1 MADLSWPGAD
11 GRASYVVDSHW
22 SGTDSAS
29 MISSRFSTVRSI
41 SLALLAGGLAACSGG
56 GSDPATG
63 SLAGDGGSALAKA
76 NVKVA
81 LLVPLS
87 TQGQP
92 GLIAKS
98 LKEAAE
104 LALFERDNA
113 SVQLIVKDDKGTPE
127 GAKAALEDALKSG
140 ATLVLGPL
148 FAKSVS
154 AVTPIARK
162 ANVPVV
168 AFSNDR
174 QVAGG
179 GAYLLSYQPAPE
191 VERVV
196 AFATQRGKRRFAALV
211 PQDTFGKV
219 VDPAFRNA
227 VTRAGGT
234 IVAIEGYPVAANSML
249 EAVRKIS
256 AAVTAAEAE
265 GAPVDALF
273 LPGGLE
279 HLDSLAR
286 LLPLAQIDT
295 KKLQVIGTGGLD
307 YPNAGRHAALIG
319 AWYPGPDPRGFA
331 DFSQKFA
338 KTYNQ
343 APPRIASLS
352 YDAVNLA
359 IALAG
364 GPEGQRFTSAT
375 LTRSQGFSGVDGTYR
390 LLPDGTTE
398 RPLAILS
405 VQKTGSAV
413 IEAAP
418 ATPAPPPSASA
429 SGSGTSFFNLFNFQ
443 Q

>member
-1 MADLSWPGAD
+1 MKASHLSA
-11 GRASYVVDSHW
+11 VC
-22 SGTDSAS
+22 
-29 MISSRFSTVRSI
+29 
-41 SLALLAGGLAACSGG
+41 SLVPVLAAGLLVACSGG

-63 SLAGDGGSALAKA
+63 SLANGGGSALAKA

-98 LKEAAE
+98 LKQAAE

-127 GAKAALEDALKSG
+127 GAKAAVEEALKSG

-148 FAKSVS
+148 FSKSVS
-154 AVTPIARK
+154 EVTPIARK

-196 AFATQRGKRRFAALV
+196 AFAAQRGKRRYAALV

-219 VDPAFRNA
+219 VDPVFRNA
-227 VTRAGGT
+227 VARVGGT

-249 EAVRKIS
+249 ESVRKVS
-256 AAVTAAEAE
+256 AAITAAEAE
-265 GAPVDALF
+265 GAPADVLF

-307 YPNAGRHAALIG
+307 YPNAGRHAALLG

-364 GPEGQRFTSAT
+364 GPEGQRFTPAT
-375 LTRSQGFSGVDGTYR
+375 LTRSQGFTGVDGTYR

-398 RPLAILS
+398 RPLAILT
-405 VQKTGSAV
+405 VQKTGSTV

-418 ATPAPPPSASA
+418 SGPAQPPAAPAP
-429 SGSGTSFFNLFNFQ
+429 GGTSFFNLFNFHQ
-443 Q
+443 

>member
-1 MADLSWPGAD
+1 
-11 GRASYVVDSHW
+11 
-22 SGTDSAS
+22 
-29 MISSRFSTVRSI
+29 MIFSCFSTVRSFALV
-41 SLALLAGGLAACSGG
+41 LAAGLLAACSAGG
-56 GSDPATG
+56 APDPATG
-63 SLAGDGGSALAKA
+63 SLAGDGGSALSKA

-87 TQGQP
+87 IQGQP
-92 GLIAKS
+92 GLVAKS
-98 LKEAAE
+98 LKQAAE

-127 GAKAALEDALKSG
+127 GAKAAVEDALKGG

-148 FAKSVS
+148 FAKSVT
-154 AVTPIARK
+154 AVTPVARK

-179 GAYLLSYQPAPE
+179 GAYLLSYQPTPE

-196 AFATQRGKRRFAALV
+196 AFAAQRGKRRFAALV

-219 VDPAFRNA
+219 VEPVFRNA
-227 VTRAGGT
+227 VARAGGT
-234 IVAIEGYPVAANSML
+234 VVAVEGYPVAANSML
-249 EAVRKIS
+249 DAVRKIG
-256 AAVTAAEAE
+256 AAITAAEAE

-286 LLPLAQIDT
+286 LLPLAQVDT
-295 KKLQVIGTGGLD
+295 TKLQVIGTGGMD
-307 YPNAGRHAALIG
+307 YPSAGRHVALVG

-331 DFSQKFA
+331 EFSQKFA

-343 APPRIASLS
+343 APPRIAGLS

-364 GPEGQRFTSAT
+364 GPEGQRFTPAT

-398 RPLAILS
+398 RALAMLS
-405 VQKTGSAV
+405 VQKTGSTV

-418 ATPAPPPSASA
+418 SAPAQPSPPSVS
-429 SGSGTSFFNLFNFQ
+429 SGGTSFFNLFNFHQ
-443 Q
+443 